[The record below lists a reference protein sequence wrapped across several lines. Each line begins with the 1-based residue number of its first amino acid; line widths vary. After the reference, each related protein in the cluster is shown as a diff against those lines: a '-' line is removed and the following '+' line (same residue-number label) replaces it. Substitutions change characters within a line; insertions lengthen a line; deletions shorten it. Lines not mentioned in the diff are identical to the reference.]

1 MAKNQMSKSTGKMT
15 ETGNAAQALSD
26 IVAWSQGCPD
36 WQRDTLRRLCTKGE
50 LDDSDINELT
60 EICKLNGKDAIPL
73 SAAHV
78 TDSEKTDVDVKLKK
92 IHGTENINGLKPGE
106 SLTFDKKGLTIVY
119 GDNGTGKS
127 GYTRIL
133 KKVCGARVAPNDDEI
148 YPNIYARKAEPQ
160 KAVVDFIA
168 KGKTISVNWPV
179 DGPGGPLMSAVSV
192 FDSRTASVHVN
203 EVNEFSYKPIP
214 MLILERL
221 AETCTEIN
229 KRIKTEIQ
237 ELKQQ
242 TPEAITAPKCHEATK
257 VGRLIADLSSA
268 TKEED
273 VRALAR
279 MNDKDKAWLDELRVD
294 QASDPAK
301 AAGQIEDLRNRLDA
315 ATDPFESLQNAVRD
329 TQIRLL
335 KGRYK
340 EYITAHQAALA
351 AADKLFSDDP
361 LPDIGSEVW
370 RALWEAARCYSEQ
383 QVYPNS
389 PFPVTESGARCVLC
403 QQELNEE
410 ASKRFNRFEAFVN
423 DETKRMEEQA
433 KAAYDETR
441 STVDNADVANEQI
454 SALVSLIRNE
464 LVDNE
469 LATLVQRVANELKLR
484 RQAVLQN
491 HTEGEGP
498 ALIPVADA
506 WPAKAIATHRANL
519 SDRINAWQSGD
530 ESEERKKMRAKYAEL
545 EDRAWLAVVEN
556 DVIAEIG
563 RLQKRAELE
572 VIAKDTVT
580 TEISRKSG
588 RIAHDLITEAFR
600 TQFSLEIEKFNVV
613 GLAVELCKEKTE
625 RGVPHFQ
632 IKLTKNHY
640 ARVGKILSEGEHRC
654 VALAAF
660 FAEVAMIEGH
670 SAIVFDDPVSSLD
683 QNYREA
689 VTNRLAEEG
698 QHRQT
703 VVFTHDI
710 AFLFLL
716 DQACRDKGT
725 QVAYRSVTRTE
736 DHSGIVQQDP
746 PVRAQPTEKV
756 IKGMQRQIDNTKH
769 FYESGE
775 HDKWEETVDAV
786 QKRLRSTWER
796 AVEDAVGPVIKR
808 LSNKVETKGL
818 AKLTALTMDDCKK
831 MRQAYR
837 RCSVPLHSS
846 PDVLAPSLPT
856 PGDIQ
861 KQIKELRTWIKKIKQ
876 RQAQIH

>member
-1 MAKNQMSKSTGKMT
+1 MAKNQMSKSTGKMA

-36 WQRDTLRRLCTKGE
+36 WQRDALRRLCTKGE

-60 EICKLNGKDAIPL
+60 EICKLNGKGAIPL

-119 GDNGTGKS
+119 GENGTGKS

-133 KKVCGARVAPNDDEI
+133 KKVCGARVTPKDDEI
-148 YPNIYARKAEPQ
+148 SPNIYAKKGEPQ
-160 KAVVDFIA
+160 NAVVDFIV
-168 KGKTISVNWPV
+168 KGKTISLNWSV
-179 DGPGGPLMSAVSV
+179 DDPGGPLMSAVSV

-203 EVNEFSYKPIP
+203 EVNEFSYKPFP

-242 TPEAITAPKCHEATK
+242 TPEAITDPKCHEATK

-268 TKEED
+268 TKGED

-279 MNDKDKAWLDELRVD
+279 MNDKDKAWFDELRVD

-351 AADKLFSDDP
+351 AADDLFSDDP

-370 RALWEAARCYSEQ
+370 RTLWKAARCYSEQ

-423 DETKRMEEQA
+423 DEAKHMEEQA

-441 STVDNADVANEQI
+441 SIVDNADVANEQI
-454 SALVSLIRNE
+454 SALVSLVRNE

-484 RQAVLQN
+484 REAVLQN
-491 HTEGEGP
+491 HTGGEGA
-498 ALIPVADA
+498 ALPVADA
-506 WPAKAIATHRANL
+506 WPAGAIALHRANL
-519 SDRINAWQSGD
+519 SGRIDALQSDD
-530 ESEERKKMRAKYAEL
+530 ESEERKKMRAEYAEL
-545 EDRAWLAVVEN
+545 EDRTWLAVVEK

-563 RLQKRAELE
+563 RLQKREELE

-580 TEISRKSG
+580 TAISRKSG
-588 RIAHDLITEAFR
+588 QVAHNLITYALR
-600 TQFSLEIEKFNVV
+600 TQFSLEVKKFHVT
-613 GLAVELCKEKTE
+613 GLAVELCKEGTTY
-625 RGVPHFQ
+625 GVPHFQ
-632 IKLTKNHY
+632 IKLTKNHS

-660 FAEVAMIEGH
+660 FAELAMIEGR

-689 VTNRLAEEG
+689 VANRLAEEG
-698 QHRQT
+698 RHRQT

-710 AFLFLL
+710 AFLFCL
-716 DQACRDKGT
+716 
-725 QVAYRSVTRTE
+725 
-736 DHSGIVQQDP
+736 
-746 PVRAQPTEKV
+746 
-756 IKGMQRQIDNTKH
+756 IKPAAIKIQ
-769 FYESGE
+769 ESPI
-775 HDKWEETVDAV
+775 A
-786 QKRLRSTWER
+786 
-796 AVEDAVGPVIKR
+796 A
-808 LSNKVETKGL
+808 
-818 AKLTALTMDDCKK
+818 
-831 MRQAYR
+831 
-837 RCSVPLHSS
+837 
-846 PDVLAPSLPT
+846 
-856 PGDIQ
+856 
-861 KQIKELRTWIKKIKQ
+861 
-876 RQAQIH
+876 

>member
-1 MAKNQMSKSTGKMT
+1 MAKNQMSKSTGKMA

-36 WQRDTLRRLCTKGE
+36 WQRDALRRLCTKGE

-60 EICKLNGKDAIPL
+60 EICKLNGKGAIPL
-73 SAAHV
+73 AAAHV
-78 TDSEKTDVDVKLKK
+78 TDSEKTDFDVKLKK

-119 GDNGTGKS
+119 GENGTGKS

-133 KKVCGARVAPNDDEI
+133 RKVCGARVTPKDDEI
-148 YPNIYARKAEPQ
+148 FPNIYAKKDEPQ
-160 KAVVDFIA
+160 NAVVDFIA

-179 DGPGGPLMSAVSV
+179 DDLGGPLMSAVSV
-192 FDSRTASVHVN
+192 FDSRTASVNVN
-203 EVNEFSYKPIP
+203 EVNEFSYKPFP

-221 AETCTEIN
+221 AETCKEINERIETEI
-229 KRIKTEIQ
+229 K
-237 ELKQQ
+237 ELEQQ
-242 TPEAITAPKCHEATK
+242 TPEALTDPKCHEATK

-279 MNDKDKAWLDELRVD
+279 MNDKDKARFDKLRVD
-294 QASDPAK
+294 QASVPAK

-315 ATDPFESLQNAVRD
+315 ATDPFETLQNAVRD
-329 TQIRLL
+329 THIQLL
-335 KGRYK
+335 KGCYK

-351 AADKLFSDDP
+351 AAGNLFSDDP

-370 RALWEAARCYSEQ
+370 RSLWETARCYSEQ
-383 QVYPNS
+383 QAYPNS
-389 PFPVTESGARCVLC
+389 PFPVTENGARCVLC

-423 DETKRMEEQA
+423 GETKRMEEQA
-433 KAAYDETR
+433 KVAYEEKL

-454 SALVSLIRNE
+454 SAIVSLVRNE
-464 LVDNE
+464 LGDNE
-469 LATLVQRVANELKLR
+469 LATLVQRVADELKLR
-484 RQAVLQN
+484 REAVLQN
-491 HTEGEGP
+491 HTGGEGA

-506 WPAKAIATHRANL
+506 WPAGAIAVHRANL
-519 SDRINAWQSGD
+519 SGRINALQSDD
-530 ESEERKKMRAKYAEL
+530 ESEERKKMRAEYAEL
-545 EDRAWLAVVEN
+545 EDRAWLTVVEK

-563 RLQKRAELE
+563 RLKRRAELK
-572 VIAKDTVT
+572 VIAKDTET
-580 TEISRKSG
+580 TAISHKSG
-588 RIAHDLITEAFR
+588 QVAHNLITYALR
-600 TQFSLEIEKFNVV
+600 TQFSLEVKKFRVT
-613 GLAVELCKEKTE
+613 GLAVELCKERTKY
-625 RGVPHFQ
+625 GVPHFQ
-632 IKLTKNHY
+632 IKLTKNHR

-660 FAEVAMIEGH
+660 FAELAMIEGR

-689 VTNRLAEEG
+689 VANRLAEEG

-716 DQACRDKGT
+716 DQACRDKDT

-746 PVRAQPTEKV
+746 PVRAQPIKKV
-756 IKGMQRQIDNTKH
+756 IEGMQRQIDNRKH
-769 FYESGE
+769 FYVSGE
-775 HDKWEETVDAV
+775 YDKWEETVDAV

-796 AVEDAVGPVIKR
+796 AVEVALSPVIRR
-808 LSNKVETKGL
+808 LSNRVETKGL
-818 AKLTALTMDDCKK
+818 AKVAVLTMDDYTKV
-831 MRQAYR
+831 RQAYGQ
-837 RCSVPLHSS
+837 CSAPLHSS
-846 PDVLAPSLPT
+846 ADVLNLPLPT
-856 PGDIQ
+856 PKDLQ
-861 KQIKELRTWIKKIKQ
+861 KQIAELRKWVEEIKQ
-876 RQAQIH
+876 RQDQIC